1 MIFAPGFFTNVP
13 VQTALAFGA
22 GAGILSA
29 LIGVFTILR
38 GQSFAGHALADLSS
52 AGGAAALLLGLSPL
66 TGFLVLALLCAG
78 ILEAIGVQRAA
89 ERELATGILLGA
101 GLGLTAL
108 LLYLDVTTTHAAGAA
123 ITIMFGAIFAI
134 PAGLLPVCL
143 GFAALALVTLAAI
156 YRPLTL
162 ASLAPELARLRGVP
176 VRAIG
181 LAHLAILAL
190 AVTLSA
196 MTIGAI
202 LSTALLIGPAAAAL
216 RLATRPAAALA
227 LAAFFALV
235 SIWGGILL
243 AYDSYDITPGHSWP
257 VSFCTVAIITIIYG
271 ATFVAGKKEV
281 LF

>member
-1 MIFAPGFFTNVP
+1 MIFAPGFFTNAP

-22 GAGILSA
+22 GAAVLSA

-66 TGFLVLALLCAG
+66 TGFLGLALLCAG

-101 GLGLTAL
+101 GLGVTAL
-108 LLYLDVTTTHAAGAA
+108 LLYLDVTTTHASGAA

-134 PAGLLPVCL
+134 PAGLLPLCL
-143 GFAALALVTLAAI
+143 GFALAALI
-156 YRPLTL
+156 ALGLIGRPLLL
-162 ASLAPELARLRGVP
+162 ASLAPELAALRGVP
-176 VRAIG
+176 VRALG

-216 RLATRPAAALA
+216 RLASRPGTALA
-227 LAAFFALV
+227 LAAAFALV
-235 SIWGGILL
+235 AIWGGILL
-243 AYDSYDITPGHSWP
+243 AYDSYDFTPGHAWP
-257 VSFCTVAIITIIYG
+257 VSFCTVAIIIVIYG
-271 ATFVAGKKEV
+271 GTFVAPKKAV